1 MASGEYTDPLKL
13 LIRIGIS
20 GPIILTLIVLWSY
33 FIILAAKPL
42 KKPVSDVNEIIDE
55 SCTGDIGVDCV
66 TGYIAGD
73 AITPST
79 TCPTG
84 CNFVQA
90 DRKSVV

>member
-42 KKPVSDVNEIIDE
+42 KKKN
-55 SCTGDIGVDCV
+55 G
-66 TGYIAGD
+66 
-73 AITPST
+73 
-79 TCPTG
+79 
-84 CNFVQA
+84 
-90 DRKSVV
+90 